1 LYTDFI
7 AHKSGRPYYEAAW
20 KRYVDAE
27 RAQRAIGRVLKRKPE
42 DDIERIVAEDRRRAR
57 EGRVPFMR

>member
-1 LYTDFI
+1 M
-7 AHKSGRPYYEAAW
+7 
-20 KRYVDAE
+20 DAE
-27 RAQRAIGRVLKRKPE
+27 RAQLEQRASGQMRRAIGRVLEGEPE